1 MKRLV
6 LLLVLAGGLSVLS
19 VASAGADPGGSN
31 PKAQHRSFS
40 CDDGNTYS
48 AGFVGVAPGNF
59 YLDGT
64 TSMFVL
70 KVFTEYTAPGG
81 ELIATFNYGI
91 PGFDPS
97 ELITC
102 SYSDPAGIYNVFS
115 GFITPR
121 A

>member
-1 MKRLV
+1 MKRL
-6 LLLVLAGGLSVLS
+6 LLLLTLVGVLFGFTVSP
-19 VASAGADPGGSN
+19 AGADPGTSGNN
-31 PKAQHRSFS
+31 PQVQYRTFS

-59 YLDGT
+59 FLVGT

-70 KVFTEYTAPGG
+70 KVFTEYLPSG
-81 ELIATFNYGI
+81 EVKTFNYGI
-91 PGFDPS
+91 PGFDWS

-102 SYSDPAGIYNVFS
+102 SYTDPAGIRNVFS

-121 A
+121 S